1 MQCFSQSE
9 SKKPPKKL
17 RTFKTNNLFS
27 KRKLFCQLYSS
38 TTSDDIL
45 IIIKFHH
52 CETKPFRWQIWMQNP
67 AKNEVSDMN
76 FQICLESVLIH
87 SKWSK
92 LVPEHPPG
100 PKKRFLTTKH
110 PQNNFNKFF
119 QNSKFAAQNDFLAF
133 SSKQALKTRF
143 GGQV

>member
-1 MQCFSQSE
+1 MLVLIRCHISKFLDKKFRKSVSFLLFQRSFTILPKQCVY
-9 SKKPPKKL
+9 
-17 RTFKTNNLFS
+17 
-27 KRKLFCQLYSS
+27 C
-38 TTSDDIL
+38 
-45 IIIKFHH
+45 H
-52 CETKPFRWQIWMQNP
+52 CETKPFRWHIWMQNP
-67 AKNEVSDMN
+67 AQNEVSDMN

-119 QNSKFAAQNDFLAF
+119 QNSKFAAQNEFLAF
-133 SSKQALKTRF
+133 SSKQVLKTRF
-143 GGQV
+143 GAQV